1 MLLDASKA
9 FDRVCYNELFTMLI
23 ERNVSPFVIRFLLFM
38 YTNQSMRVKWKDSL
52 SDHFSIGNG
61 VRQGAVLSPL
71 LFTLY
76 IDMLFIRLQDLGL
89 GCHVGPIFAGSF
101 GYADDVALV
110 APTLY
115 AMDKMIKVCEIFADK
130 FGLLFNP
137 LKSKLLCYNVDN
149 PDTVYV
155 TLGNTTVRTSLH
167 EKHFGNFISNN
178 IYDINIKEHVCRFIG
193 KTNAIL
199 CDFGCCDS
207 RTLVNIHRTFCMDLY
222 DCELWKISSKYTEEM
237 HTAWR
242 IAMRKIWKLY
252 SRTHNNLICNII
264 SNFTHSLEK
273 IHISFIYNALH
284 HPNELVRLLLHV
296 KLASAN
302 SVFAENVRYLSF
314 RYQITREDWNK
325 PHSFLLGKVKFK
337 TPLHVQFTCQ
347 TIVELCNIRDGLSF
361 CDGLTYN
368 NIINIGVGTGGAGGA
383 LAPPPQYRKILYYF
397 HILTIINHSLQ
408 PSAPPPN
415 QRELP
420 TPLCILNALC
430 LQ

>member
-9 FDRVCYNELFTMLI
+9 FDRVCYNELCTMLI

-38 YTNQSMRVKWKDSL
+38 YTNQSMRAKWKDSL

-76 IDMLFIRLQDLGL
+76 VNMLFIRLQDLGL

-110 APTLY
+110 APTLN

-130 FGLLFNP
+130 IGLLFNP

-167 EKHFGNFISNN
+167 EKHLGNFISNN
-178 IYDINIKEHVCRFIG
+178 IYDRNIKEHVCRFIG

-207 RTLVNIHRTFCMDLY
+207 STLVNIHRTFCMDLY
-222 DCELWKISSKYTEEM
+222 GCQLWNISSKYTEEM

-242 IAMRKIWKLY
+242 IAMRKIWKLHP
-252 SRTHNNLICNII
+252 RTHNNLICNIR

-273 IHISFIYNALH
+273 KDIFHSFIMPCITLMNWSDY
-284 HPNELVRLLLHV
+284 
-296 KLASAN
+296 
-302 SVFAENVRYLSF
+302 YYMLS
-314 RYQITREDWNK
+314 
-325 PHSFLLGKVKFK
+325 
-337 TPLHVQFTCQ
+337 
-347 TIVELCNIRDGLSF
+347 
-361 CDGLTYN
+361 
-368 NIINIGVGTGGAGGA
+368 
-383 LAPPPQYRKILYYF
+383 
-397 HILTIINHSLQ
+397 
-408 PSAPPPN
+408 
-415 QRELP
+415 
-420 TPLCILNALC
+420 
-430 LQ
+430 